1 MKRKQS
7 AVILCLLLLL
17 SVLAACAER
26 APNNDPAPS
35 SPETNAPED
44 AAPSGG
50 EAAPWSEADL
60 QSLFEERT
68 AGEEY
73 TVLGCVP
80 ADDGAYDL
88 AGVVLYTTARG
99 DVTNLAFLEGDGY
112 YQTCGIEAPPPLRTG
127 ASPIR
132 GTPSSP
138 S

>member
-17 SVLAACAER
+17 PILAACAER

-50 EAAPWSEADL
+50 EAALWSEADL
-60 QSLFEERT
+60 QSLFEART
-68 AGEEY
+68 ADEGY
-73 TVLGCVP
+73 TVPGCVP

-88 AGVVLYTTARG
+88 AGAVLYTAPEGGR
-99 DVTNLAFLEGDGY
+99 TNLAFLESDGC
-112 YQTCGIEAPPPLRTG
+112 YQTCGIGAPSPLRTG
-127 ASPIR
+127 TSPIR
-132 GTPSSP
+132 GTPLSLS
-138 S
+138 